1 MSKII
6 GTANS
11 SFKGNDGTQ
20 ITGTTVYTTEPI
32 DPKRGQGES
41 ADHFFLSAAKLAAL
55 DFTPAVGQDVTVAVP
70 SGFAWGCS
78 SRPGY
83 LRWARGRRAGGLV
96 GEFRTPTRT
105 AVSLSVRINPGL
117 ARHRSA

>member
-55 DFTPAVGQDVTVAVP
+55 DFTPAVGQDVTVFYNRYGKVATIKLNDEVLDL
-70 SGFAWGCS
+70 G
-78 SRPGY
+78 
-83 LRWARGRRAGGLV
+83 
-96 GEFRTPTRT
+96 
-105 AVSLSVRINPGL
+105 
-117 ARHRSA
+117 

>member
-41 ADHFFLSAAKLAAL
+41 TDHFLA
-55 DFTPAVGQDVTVAVP
+55 PP
-70 SGFAWGCS
+70 SWPLWT
-78 SRPGY
+78 SRQ
-83 LRWARGRRAGGLV
+83 RWAR
-96 GEFRTPTRT
+96 T
-105 AVSLSVRINPGL
+105 
-117 ARHRSA
+117 